1 MVDEGLDQIV
11 DKKFVSITTGLDS
24 VAVVG
29 PDVIEELLTDPE
41 ASDSW
46 IVPSDGQVGCTSKDV
61 GSAVESIEME
71 HVPADP
77 LLVTS
82 LATSPEIAWL
92 KERMNVGVRV
102 PTGVDGSDQVAEGI
116 DESIVTAAA
125 DTPAE
130 GPVFD
135 ASSATDPELMVI
147 VTVPSPAQSTMR
159 FADTDVLDAIPIAHP
174 GAVPDVARSDVAK
187 PEIGSDQVAVAL
199 IIRDPV
205 RVAEGVMSTVGA
217 VRSIVIVVE
226 SAALDGPLFPVE
238 SKTLADDIRRVTVPS
253 AVHVAVTV

>member
-1 MVDEGLDQIV
+1 M
-11 DKKFVSITTGLDS
+11 SITTGLDS
-24 VAVVG
+24 VTDVG
-29 PDVIEELLTDPE
+29 PAVIEELLTAPI
-41 ASDSW
+41 ASDNWTS
-46 IVPSDGQVGCTSKDV
+46 PSDGQVGTTSYELRSV
-61 GSAVESIEME
+61 VELTAKE
-71 HVPADP
+71 HVPAVP
-77 LLVTS
+77 ILVIS

-92 KERMNVGVRV
+92 NERTNVGVRV
-102 PTGVDGSDQVAEGI
+102 PTGLDGSDQVAEGI
-116 DESIVTAAA
+116 DESIVTVAAE
-125 DTPAE
+125 TPDD

-135 ASSATDPELMVI
+135 ALSVTDPELMVI

-159 FADTDVLDAIPIAHP
+159 FAVTDVLDAIPIAHP
-174 GAVPDVARSDVAK
+174 GAVPEVARSDVSK

-238 SKTLADDIRRVTVPS
+238 SITLTDDMRRVTVPS